1 MAEKSRIEKLADQLK
16 EQKPL
21 LKGSKV
27 IRHTTEGQ
35 KETPEMRERLRKAAS
50 KLRTF
55 KDA

>member
-16 EQKPL
+16 EKKPL
-21 LKGSKV
+21 SKGPKV
-27 IRHTTEGQ
+27 ISYTTEGQ

-55 KDA
+55 KDD